1 MSSILLVCVANICRS
16 PMAEVVFRARAPLLG
31 LGRIE
36 SAGVRASPRGNPM
49 DPRALAALAQRQY
62 KAEKK
67 WRSRRVAPVDFERFD
82 QILAMDLE
90 VLEALREQC
99 PPPLLARLGLFLE
112 DDAEVPDPYYGSA
125 KGFEHVLNLIEAR
138 AEQLARSVLA

>member
-1 MSSILLVCVANICRS
+1 
-16 PMAEVVFRARAPLLG
+16 MAEVVFRARAPLLG

-36 SAGVRASPRGNPM
+36 SAGVSASPRGNPM
-49 DPRALAALAQRQY
+49 DPRAHAALAQRQY
-62 KAEKK
+62 PVEKK
-67 WRSRRVAPVDFERFD
+67 WRSRRVAPADFERFD
-82 QILAMDLE
+82 RILAMDLE

-99 PPPLLARLGLFLE
+99 PPPLLARLGLFLG
-112 DDAEVPDPYYGSA
+112 DGAEVPDPYYGSA